1 MSITEAHR
9 AMAKASIAM
18 MAQVY
23 DDVVNTGMTDPP
35 KSGLELI
42 QLLEKAIFQDES
54 SDVICVGV
62 KREDEEEE
70 AMPEIPV
77 KEKKTKKSKKTAKS
91 AETSSDEAPSDA
103 ESDMS
108 SLSDGSTMSKKE
120 AKIAMLTSEY
130 NSLASE
136 WSQIFPVTTKKGTY
150 EANVAPSKVGE
161 LTDAIKGIKAVTR
174 KMTKENKNSE
184 KAELKADKEA
194 AKQAK
199 AENAA
204 AELRAKEAAKEAAK
218 AEKEAAKEAAKAEKA
233 AAKAAKA
240 EEAAAK
246 KAAKE
251 AAKAEKESA
260 KAEKEAAKAEKA
272 AAKAAKA
279 EEAAAKKATKEAAK
293 AEKEAAKAEK
303 AEKKA
308 TKEEATNQDTFE
320 KEWNS
325 NVEEESNT
333 PKKEVASEESDQ
345 KVDTDA
351 ATKAPKPYMET
362 PGCKYNTEVDHGDCL
377 ELEIWDLTQ
386 EEDVEFAKR
395 IYVKSSKKYYGV
407 DDEDSLYELGGEEAP
422 AVFSMDDVDLVG
434 TWDDEKKVIVLD
446 E

>member
-23 DDVVNTGMTDPP
+23 DDVVNTGLTDPP

-91 AETSSDEAPSDA
+91 AETSSDESDA

-136 WSQIFPVTTKKGTY
+136 WSQIFPVTTKNGTY

-184 KAELKADKEA
+184 KAELKAEKEA

-199 AENAA
+199 VENAA

-218 AEKEAAKEAAKAEKA
+218 AEKEAAKAEKA

-251 AAKAEKESA
+251 AAKAEKEAA
-260 KAEKEAAKAEKA
+260 KAEKE

-308 TKEEATNQDTFE
+308 TKEAAKAEKAEKKAPKEEATNQDTFE

-325 NVEEESNT
+325 NVEEGVNT
-333 PKKEVASEESDQ
+333 PKKEV
-345 KVDTDA
+345 
-351 ATKAPKPYMET
+351 APKPYMET

-395 IYVKSSKKYYGV
+395 IYVKSTKKYYGV

>member
-23 DDVVNTGMTDPP
+23 DDVVNTGLTDPP

-91 AETSSDEAPSDA
+91 AETSSDESDA

-161 LTDAIKGIKAVTR
+161 LTDAIKGIKSVTR
-174 KMTKENKNSE
+174 KMAKENKNSE
-184 KAELKADKEA
+184 KAELKAEKEA

-199 AENAA
+199 VENAA

-251 AAKAEKESA
+251 AAKAEKD
-260 KAEKEAAKAEKA
+260 

-293 AEKEAAKAEK
+293 AEKEAAKAAKAEK

-308 TKEEATNQDTFE
+308 PKEEATNQDTFE

-325 NVEEESNT
+325 NVEEGSNT
-333 PKKEVASEESDQ
+333 PKKEVA
-345 KVDTDA
+345 
-351 ATKAPKPYMET
+351 PKPYVET

-395 IYVKSSKKYYGV
+395 IYVKSTKKYYGV

>member
-23 DDVVNTGMTDPP
+23 DDVVNTGLTDPP

-161 LTDAIKGIKAVTR
+161 LTDAIKGIKSVTR
-174 KMTKENKNSE
+174 KMAKENKNSE
-184 KAELKADKEA
+184 KAELKAEKEA

-199 AENAA
+199 VENAA

-251 AAKAEKESA
+251 AAKAEKD
-260 KAEKEAAKAEKA
+260 

-293 AEKEAAKAEK
+293 AEKEAAKAAKAEK

-308 TKEEATNQDTFE
+308 PKEEATNQDTFE

-325 NVEEESNT
+325 NVEEGSNT
-333 PKKEVASEESDQ
+333 PKKEVA
-345 KVDTDA
+345 
-351 ATKAPKPYMET
+351 PKPYVET

-395 IYVKSSKKYYGV
+395 IYVKSTKKYYGV